1 MMKQLDLIYK
11 GGAFFPLSPLQGVF
25 EGDKVQISLLNI
37 IRAIPEEAEDPG
49 ALDRAIAKMMNR
61 TPEEAEAEAARV
73 RLFQRSRAPREIPNG
88 QTLNDVVYGKWP
100 GEESEEEVLAALEKL
115 S

>member
-1 MMKQLDLIYK
+1 MIKQLDLVYK
-11 GGAFFPLSPLQGVF
+11 GGAFFPLSPLKDVF

-37 IRAIPEEAEDPG
+37 IRATPEEAEDPG
-49 ALDRAIAKMMNR
+49 ALDRAVAKMMNR
-61 TPEEAEAEAARV
+61 TPEEAEAARA
-73 RLFQRSRAPREIPNG
+73 RLFQQSRAPREIPNG

-100 GEESEEEVLAALEKL
+100 GAETEEEVLEALEKL